1 MNKRI
6 IPMLFV
12 ATALM
17 LTGCGKKTNSQNG
30 SADNSGGDTSTPTS
44 GQTSGQQGD
53 YTTLE
58 ITPEN
63 MGGKMD
69 AAGPYSHTYDGLTV
83 SVSRGLIDQNQ
94 ATTNWEIRIYKNY
107 SITFTA
113 TELKKIEFT
122 CVANGSA
129 ERGPGNFT
137 TASGGYTFEEA
148 GPKGTW
154 EGSAAS
160 VEFKAETSQVRCLTI
175 SVTYKK

>member
-1 MNKRI
+1 
-6 IPMLFV
+6 MLFV

-30 SADNSGGDTSTPTS
+30 SGDNSGGDTSTPTS
-44 GQTSGQQGD
+44 GQTSGQENT
-53 YTTLE
+53 YKTLD
-58 ITPEN
+58 ITGET

-69 AAGPYSHTYDGLTV
+69 AAGAYQKTIDGLTIAV
-83 SVSRGLIDQNQ
+83 SNGKIDENYDTHQM
-94 ATTNWEIRIYKNY
+94 EIRIYKNQT
-107 SITFTA
+107 ITFTA

-160 VEFKAETSQVRCLTI
+160 VEFKAEGSQVRCLTI